1 MKENFG
7 KALRLLLK
15 HEGGYVNH
23 PDDPGGI
30 TNLGVTKRVYE
41 EWIGREATEEDM
53 ENLTPEDVAPLY
65 KTNYWDKCRCD
76 DLPSGLDYVAFDWA
90 VNSGVSR
97 SSKGIQKSCGAEP
110 DGIIGLKTLE
120 LAKEQNT
127 TFMIENFQIIRQ
139 EFYEK
144 LDHFDTFG
152 RGWTRRNNEAT
163 KVALEMVKK

>member
-1 MKENFG
+1 MKKNFG
-7 KALRLLLK
+7 RALQLLLK

-23 PDDPGGI
+23 PDDPGGM
-30 TNLGVTKRVYE
+30 TNLGITKKVYE
-41 EWIGREATEEDM
+41 EWIEREATEEDM
-53 ENLTPEDVAPLY
+53 KNLTSEDVAPIY
-65 KTNYWDKCRCD
+65 KTNYWDKCKCD

-110 DGIIGLKTLE
+110 DGIIGLKTLR
-120 LAKEQNT
+120 LVKGQSVI
-127 TFMIENFQIIRQ
+127 FMIENFKIIRQ
-139 EFYEK
+139 DFYES

-152 RGWTRRNNEAT
+152 KGWTHRNNEAT

>member
-53 ENLTPEDVAPLY
+53 KNLTPEDVAPLY

-76 DLPSGLDYVAFDWA
+76 DLASGLDYVAFDWA

-120 LAKEQNT
+120 LAKGQNT

-163 KVALEMVKK
+163 KVALEMVEK

>member
-30 TNLGVTKRVYE
+30 TNLGITKRVYE

-120 LAKEQNT
+120 LAKGQNT

-144 LDHFDTFG
+144 LAHFDTFG

>member
-139 EFYEK
+139 EFYER

-152 RGWTRRNNEAT
+152 KGWTRRNNEAT

>member
-53 ENLTPEDVAPLY
+53 ENLTLEDVAPLY

-120 LAKEQNT
+120 LAKGQNT